1 MPENPQSLGK
11 LVSVHPTAP
20 IYMQRAVFIAMLSFI
35 FFLAMMFAF
44 YVLHSLIYFL
54 LSSAFLVI
62 YLVTMF
68 GFLAQRR
75 SVLSIFEHGIIYKK
89 FASRWEDI
97 ESVESSKSHTY
108 EIRKASGEIA
118 VLSSA
123 LADVDQAAER
133 IRSLAKAHR

>member
-20 IYMQRAVFIAMLSFI
+20 IYMQRAVFIAVLSFV

-44 YVLHSLIYFL
+44 YVLQSLIYFL

-75 SVLSIFEHGIIYKK
+75 GVLSIFEHGMTYKK
-89 FASRWEDI
+89 FTSRWEDI
-97 ESVESSKSHTY
+97 ESVESSKSNTY
-108 EIRKASGEIA
+108 EIRKTGGEKA

-123 LADVDQAAER
+123 LADVDRAAER
-133 IRSLAKAHR
+133 IRSLARAHR